1 MEGSHPIHLLSQ
13 QQTGAMR
20 SSDAAVHRQHDRFHL
35 KRSGKSGRQG
45 LPISEETSQTLEI
58 SVRRINR
65 SSSNLHT
72 VSRLN
77 TGQWSSQMGQS
88 ELKQAAN
95 IPLPPIRGCRPGRGE
110 VPAAPPAIR
119 NTILH
124 VFVAK
129 RGKPIQQSDRLS
141 EIHSRPAL
149 AERLEQQKKS
159 DDITGVDGGRTTT
172 MPVIVKDDGGAC
184 EERRRQREFCSDDS
198 AAETLSEDSEVRG
211 HAETLEEDDGG
222 DDEYYSEQ
230 RITEWILQVNSS
242 LFSTGNTQR
251 GAEPAEERDVA
262 TIKIIYSGD

>member
-1 MEGSHPIHLLSQ
+1 
-13 QQTGAMR
+13 MR
-20 SSDAAVHRQHDRFHL
+20 SSDAAVHKQHDRFHL

-129 RGKPIQQSDRLS
+129 WGKPIQQSDRLS

-198 AAETLSEDSEVRG
+198 AAETSSEDSEVTQRHWRRTMAVMTSTTASRG
-211 HAETLEEDDGG
+211 SQSGSSRSTRASSLQETLREAP
-222 DDEYYSEQ
+222 SLQ
-230 RITEWILQVNSS
+230 RS
-242 LFSTGNTQR
+242 
-251 GAEPAEERDVA
+251 A
-262 TIKIIYSGD
+262 TWPP

>member
-1 MEGSHPIHLLSQ
+1 
-13 QQTGAMR
+13 
-20 SSDAAVHRQHDRFHL
+20 
-35 KRSGKSGRQG
+35 
-45 LPISEETSQTLEI
+45 
-58 SVRRINR
+58 
-65 SSSNLHT
+65 
-72 VSRLN
+72 
-77 TGQWSSQMGQS
+77 MGQS

-129 RGKPIQQSDRLS
+129 WGKPIQQSDRLS
-141 EIHSRPAL
+141 EIHSRTAL

-198 AAETLSEDSEVRG
+198 AAETSSEDSEVRG

>member
-1 MEGSHPIHLLSQ
+1 
-13 QQTGAMR
+13 MR
-20 SSDAAVHRQHDRFHL
+20 SSDAAVHRKHDRFDL
-35 KRSGKSGRQG
+35 KRSRKSGRRG
-45 LPISEETSQTLEI
+45 LPVSEGTSQTLES
-58 SVRRINR
+58 SVQRFNR
-65 SSSNLHT
+65 SSSKLHT
-72 VSRLN
+72 VSRLT
-77 TGQWSSQMGQS
+77 TGQRSSQTTGQRSSQTGQS

-95 IPLPPIRGCRPGRGE
+95 IPLPPIRGSRPVGGRGE

-141 EIHSRPAL
+141 EIHGRPAL
-149 AERLEQQKKS
+149 AERLEQQKS
-159 DDITGVDGGRTTT
+159 DDIIGVDGGRATT
-172 MPVIVKDDGGAC
+172 MLVTVKDDGGAC
-184 EERRRQREFCSDDS
+184 EERRQQREFCSNDS

-211 HAETLEEDDGG
+211 HVETPEEEDGG

-251 GAEPAEERDVA
+251 GAESAEERDVA